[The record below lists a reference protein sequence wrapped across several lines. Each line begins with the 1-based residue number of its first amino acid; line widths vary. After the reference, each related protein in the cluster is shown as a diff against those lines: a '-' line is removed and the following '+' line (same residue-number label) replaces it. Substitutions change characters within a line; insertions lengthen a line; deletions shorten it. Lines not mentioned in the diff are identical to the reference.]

1 MEDDREGREREKR
14 QLLIESEFEE
24 TQKKGEKEK
33 WEKEGK
39 LPWKSEGGCAN
50 SIRKEGR
57 GERWVIIEKIDPSDF
72 WLLVECLADSWEGR
86 GEGMKEGAEMISTF
100 RETIG
105 GREGGGGRF
114 KVAGLFSAATAA
126 VTAASVCFASGG
138 GGLGF

>member
-1 MEDDREGREREKR
+1 MERVQCKWRTTEREKR

-57 GERWVIIEKIDPSDF
+57 GERWVIIEKIDPTSGC
-72 WLLVECLADSWEGR
+72 WLNAWLAFPQEE
-86 GEGMKEGAEMISTF
+86 GEGERAGRVPLPQGAA
-100 RETIG
+100 ETG
-105 GREGGGGRF
+105 KKFCYAER
-114 KVAGLFSAATAA
+114 VAK
-126 VTAASVCFASGG
+126 
-138 GGLGF
+138 

>member
-1 MEDDREGREREKR
+1 MRKGVNWKEFSANGGRQRGREKR

-24 TQKKGEKEK
+24 TQKKGEKEEEEK

-57 GERWVIIEKIDPSDF
+57 GERWVIIEKIDPTDF

-86 GEGMKEGAEMISTF
+86 G
-100 RETIG
+100 
-105 GREGGGGRF
+105 
-114 KVAGLFSAATAA
+114 VL
-126 VTAASVCFASGG
+126 
-138 GGLGF
+138 